1 MAQYAT
7 YEHTVFVIHHLSA
20 SPHIVQHPLNVSG
33 DDVPAFLLERFDE
46 LLLLREIQFLLREG
60 KGIVA
65 ELLFEFAD
73 ELLLGGSQFEELV
86 RIPVIQHS
94 VQTNVLFGFVQHSN
108 LLCVLLLV
116 SWENIE
122 WRQYDGTQ
130 LGVVVVFFLD
140 DDFLDGTH
148 D

>member
-1 MAQYAT
+1 M
-7 YEHTVFVIHHLSA
+7 
-20 SPHIVQHPLNVSG
+20 
-33 DDVPAFLLERFDE
+33 PAFLLERFDE
-46 LLLLREIQFLLREG
+46 FFLLREIQFLLREG

-94 VQTNVLFGFVQHSN
+94 VQISVFFGFVQHLN
-108 LLCVLLLV
+108 LLSVLLLID
-116 SWENIE
+116 WENIQ
-122 WRQYDGTQ
+122 WGQDDGAQ
-130 LGVVVVFFLD
+130 LGVVIVFFLD